1 MSNSLIE
8 ISKHVD
14 SLYEQAEQCE
24 AEGVEVPEELED
36 SINSLV
42 THEAEKVDRC
52 CAYIKKT
59 EANIAWLKAEKEAID
74 ALIKRQQGRIDH
86 LKFRAK
92 QVLEGRGEQNLEGLK
107 GHKFYLRNS
116 ASVVID
122 DENQIP
128 GEYLVTTTR
137 PDKVKIKQD
146 IKSGLVVMGASLKSS
161 KSVVVK

>member
-1 MSNSLIE
+1 MSDSLIE

-14 SLYEQAEQCE
+14 SLFEQAEEWE
-24 AEGVEVPEELED
+24 ANGHEVPEDLQD

-59 EANIAWLKAEKEAID
+59 EANIAWLKAEKDAID
-74 ALIKRQQGRIDH
+74 ALIKRQQSRIDH

-107 GHKFYLRNS
+107 GHKFYLRS
-116 ASVVID
+116 STSVAIS

-128 GEYLVTTTR
+128 GDYLVTTTR
-137 PDKVKIKQD
+137 PDKAKIKKA
-146 IKSGLVVMGASLKSS
+146 INEGTVVMGASLKFS